1 MEKSKKDNKY
11 DLNDEKFEYIIIG
24 TGFTESIIGAALAM
38 RGQRCLFLDQADKY
52 GGTICNFNFEQYI
65 AFSK

>member
-38 RGQRCLFLDQADKY
+38 RG
-52 GGTICNFNFEQYI
+52 
-65 AFSK
+65 